1 MSKTSPCLVYV
12 GEQKKQVHFDCVPE
26 DGIFTAELEMAQP
39 ELWWP
44 AGYGKQPLYEVTAVL
59 SADGK
64 EITSQK
70 RKIGFRHV
78 AVDQQSHPEK
88 GRYFVFRI
96 NHQPIF
102 MKGSNL
108 VPNDMINAAMTSERY
123 EKLVALA
130 QEANFNF
137 LRIWGG
143 GVYESDALYEICD
156 QCGILLW
163 QEFVAACA
171 VVPAADQTLLDSFQK
186 RGSTIEHEGFPA
198 QCQVP
203 DRLVREQR
211 NRLGAKRGVPCR
223 GR

>member
-1 MSKTSPCLVYV
+1 MESNR
-12 GEQKKQVHFDCVPE
+12 
-26 DGIFTAELEMAQP
+26 I
-39 ELWWP
+39 
-44 AGYGKQPLYEVTAVL
+44 YEVTAVL

-171 VVPAADQTLLDSFQK
+171 VVPAADQTLLDSFKKEAVYQTRRLSGHPSLIAWCGNNEIGWAPK
-186 RGSTIEHEGFPA
+186 EGFHVGKMIFCMMKFCP
-198 QCQVP
+198 
-203 DRLVREQR
+203 
-211 NRLGAKRGVPCR
+211 GF
-223 GR
+223 